1 MIKELK
7 AERGREKQAA
17 DRAAHKKADVG
28 AVPKPFAR
36 PRGYGSEYEDAPTLQ
51 EAAAKQAQQT
61 LSAKEKAIAQRDK
74 LLNFQAENA
83 QRTTVRDEAAD
94 FDLSAMGGSM
104 WASPEERA
112 LALKKQ
118 QKLMREMEWNARP
131 EYEKQQQVVSIDL
144 VGKKVL
150 RKVTKVERPVTPDSE
165 PEDRNDGSRPSEY
178 HVAPSQRTSGGGAF
192 SKNPLLGGMIKP
204 VYEPPTTD
212 TSGKEK
218 GVELEGRRDRS
229 TRWRRVQDDRDD
241 NEAVI
246 LDGGIYGGS
255 SQEVKTDTMC
265 GGDDEPACG

>member
-7 AERGREKQAA
+7 AERGREKMAA

-51 EAAAKQAQQT
+51 EAAAKQAQQQQT
-61 LSAKEKAIAQRDK
+61 AKERAIAQRDK

-94 FDLSAMGGSM
+94 FDVTAMGGSM

-131 EYEKQQQVVSIDL
+131 EYEKRQQVVSIDI

-165 PEDRNDGSRPSEY
+165 PDADDGSRPSEY
-178 HVAPSQRTSGGGAF
+178 HVAPTQRTSGGGAF

-204 VYEPPTTD
+204 VYEPPAD
-212 TSGKEK
+212 SKEK
-218 GVELEGRRDRS
+218 GTELEGRRDRS

-255 SQEVKTDTMC
+255 SKDVRTDAMG

>member
-7 AERGREKQAA
+7 AERGREKMAA
-17 DRAAHKKADVG
+17 DRAANKKADVG
-28 AVPKPFAR
+28 GVPKPFAR
-36 PRGYGSEYEDAPTLQ
+36 PRGYGDEYEDAPTLQ
-51 EAAAKQAQQT
+51 EAAAKQQQAQAAQ
-61 LSAKEKAIAQRDK
+61 SAKQKAIEQRDK

-94 FDLSAMGGSM
+94 FDVSAMGGSM

-131 EYEKQQQVVSIDL
+131 EYEKRQQVVSIDL

-165 PEDRNDGSRPSEY
+165 PEENDGPGEY
-178 HVAPSQRTSGGGAF
+178 HVAPTTSRTSGGGAF

-204 VYEPPTTD
+204 VYEPA
-212 TSGKEK
+212 KEK
-218 GVELEGRRDRS
+218 GAELEGRRDKS

-246 LDGGIYGGS
+246 LDGGIYGGGR
-255 SQEVKTDTMC
+255 SQDVKTDAMG